1 MLPPTELSVRV
12 LLSAGPGGVWPGRAR
27 IWRPGPSAVAGWSA
41 VESRPRPQPRC
52 HRPWPRVRFAR
63 PTPATPTSCTV
74 AFPGG
79 VPAPSAPP
87 PPSSSPLCPVA
98 RGRSIAVAGSTPPAS
113 WRRTRPPYRISSCCA
128 TWVLFVFEHSRAFIL
143 FFQELTA
150 RQVCQL
156 RYVRFPRVAT
166 GPAFETEGPAYLWA
180 PEVAQRH
187 QSDYMLRMIFKL
199 RVYRTCFWNLL

>member
-79 VPAPSAPP
+79 VPAPSAPT

-128 TWVLFVFEHSRAFIL
+128 TWVLFCLWTQQGFYSLLSGTNGASGLPAALRAFPSG
-143 FFQELTA
+143 
-150 RQVCQL
+150 RDGPRL
-156 RYVRFPRVAT
+156 RDRRACIFMSSRSRTKASKWLY
-166 GPAFETEGPAYLWA
+166 A
-180 PEVAQRH
+180 PN
-187 QSDYMLRMIFKL
+187 DF
-199 RVYRTCFWNLL
+199 